1 MNAAAIRAAMNS
13 SDVEVRRD
21 AVLAAGAL
29 RDRDTASALLAA
41 LGDAD
46 WRVREEA
53 IRVVSEVAVEFELIK
68 PLIDGLC
75 QGLNVGLRNAA
86 REVLRRLGA
95 AAARALVTSLSEVEP
110 NDRKFIVEA
119 LACGGTEEATDTLIE
134 SVRGSDAVIAVAAMD
149 ALAQLGGPRATAAL
163 RDKLRTG
170 DTFERAAALDAL
182 EHLAATVQY
191 DDLAPIMEDRLLR
204 RIALDALGRSGD
216 VRAVPHLLLA
226 LSDRSTHVT
235 NRALLGLF
243 RLQGANVDARRLLCS
258 ELPRNAQAVAALKT
272 AAGDEDRTLGLAAA
286 TLLARAQDSEA
297 VAIAVQLVA
306 ADVAANQLAV
316 AFDDWTED
324 ALGTAL
330 RMTKDRAEQ
339 RAAALDLACELGER
353 VNERPA
359 AVEQLRE
366 VLRGAFDDSDV
377 SVRVSVLRGLGRFG
391 DAADAA
397 LLLGS
402 TAEADADVAV
412 AAGNALRDL
421 AFRAPAAV
429 RQVLTHATPS
439 GPAGLAVAELLVDL
453 GTKDAHERL
462 REALLSDE
470 SSTRACAIAG
480 LSRLGGPAA
489 AELVALALRDDN
501 QEVQVAAL
509 EALTVMRDRGDE
521 GTRAILDFESKD
533 SDVLCAH
540 TLALS
545 SLDDP
550 RAPELLQVIART
562 GPREARV
569 AALQALV
576 GLGGTELQPLLAELA
591 VDPDPEV
598 AKQAI
603 SELGT
608 LANGRSPAAIAAA
621 LSHNA
626 AEVRRLSAAWLGRI
640 GDTTSS
646 ERLFDRLEHETDVL
660 VRNVIV
666 EALEALREV
675 R

>member
-1 MNAAAIRAAMNS
+1 MNVAAIRAAMNS
-13 SDVEVRRD
+13 SDVEERRD

-29 RDRDTASALLAA
+29 HDRETASILLSA

-53 IRVVSEVAVEFELIK
+53 IRVVGEVAVEFELVK

-75 QGLNVGLRNAA
+75 QGANVGLRNAA

-119 LACGGTEEATDTLIE
+119 LACGGTDDAIDTLIA
-134 SVRGSDAVIAVAAMD
+134 SVRGSDPVIAVAAMD

-191 DDLAPIMEDRLLR
+191 DDLAPILEDRLLR

-216 VRAVPHLLLA
+216 VRAVPHLLTA
-226 LSDRSTHVT
+226 LNDRSTHVIQ
-235 NRALLGLF
+235 RALMGLF
-243 RLQGANVDARRLLCS
+243 RLQGANVDARRLLSS
-258 ELPRNAQAVAALKT
+258 ELPRNAQALGALKVAAE
-272 AAGDEDRTLGLAAA
+272 DEDRSVGLAAA
-286 TLLARAQDSEA
+286 TLLARARDREA
-297 VAIAVQLVA
+297 VATAVQLVA
-306 ADVAANQLAV
+306 ADVAANQLAS
-316 AFDDWTED
+316 AFDDWTEE
-324 ALGTAL
+324 ALAVAL
-330 RMTKDRAEQ
+330 RIAGEQAELRAS
-339 RAAALDLACELGER
+339 ALDLACELGER
-353 VNERPA
+353 VNERPNA
-359 AVEQLRE
+359 IEQLRE
-366 VLRGAFDDSDV
+366 VLRGAFTDPDIG
-377 SVRVSVLRGLGRFG
+377 VRVSVLRGLGRFG
-391 DAADAA
+391 DATDAA
-397 LLLGS
+397 RLLES
-402 TAEADADVAV
+402 TGDIDADVAV

-429 RQVLTHATPS
+429 RQVLANATPS

-453 GTKDAHERL
+453 GSKDAHERL

-470 SSTRACAIAG
+470 PSTRVCAIAG

-489 AELVALALRDDN
+489 SELVALALRDES

-521 GTRAILDFESKD
+521 GTRAILDFESHD

-550 RAPELLQVIART
+550 RAPELLQTIART
-562 GPREARV
+562 APREARV

-576 GLGGTELQPLLAELA
+576 GLGGMEVQGLLTEFAT
-591 VDPDPEV
+591 DPDPEV

-608 LANGRSPAAIAAA
+608 LANVRSPAAIAAA

-626 AEVRRLSAAWLGRI
+626 PEVRRLAAAWLGRI

-646 ERLFDRLEHETDVL
+646 ERLFDQLERETDVQ

>member
-1 MNAAAIRAAMNS
+1 MNAAAIRAAMSS

-29 RDRDTASALLAA
+29 RDRDTSGVLLSA
-41 LGDAD
+41 LGDTD

-53 IRVVSEVAVEFELIK
+53 IRAATEVAVEFDLIK

-95 AAARALVTSLSEVEP
+95 AAARVLVSSLSEVEP

-119 LACGGTEEATDTLIE
+119 LACGGTEEATDTLVE
-134 SVRGSDAVIAVAAMD
+134 SVRGADPVIAVAAMD

-163 RDKLRTG
+163 RDKLQTG

-182 EHLAATVQY
+182 EHLSATVRY
-191 DDLAPIMEDRLLR
+191 DDLAPILEDRLLR

-216 VRAVPHLLLA
+216 VRAVPHLLQA
-226 LSDRSTHVT
+226 LTDRSTHLT
-235 NRALLGLF
+235 TRALLGLF
-243 RLQGANVDARRLLCS
+243 RLQGANVDARRLLS
-258 ELPRNAQAVAALKT
+258 AELPRNTHAVAALKI
-272 AAGDEDRTLGLAAA
+272 AAADEDRSLGLAAV
-286 TLLARAQDSEA
+286 TLLARARDRDA
-297 VAIAVQLVA
+297 VGMAVQLVA
-306 ADVAANQLAV
+306 ADVAANQLAA

-324 ALGTAL
+324 ALSSVL
-330 RMTKDRAEQ
+330 RLASEQAELC
-339 RAAALDLACELGER
+339 AAALDLAAELGER

-359 AVEQLRE
+359 AIEQLRE
-366 VLRGAFDDSDV
+366 VLRGAFADPDLG
-377 SVRVSVLRGLGRFG
+377 VRVSVLRGLGRFG

-397 LLLGS
+397 SLLDS
-402 TAEADADVAV
+402 TRDADPDVSV

-429 RQVLTHATPS
+429 RQVLASAMPS

-453 GTKDAHERL
+453 GAKDAHERL

-470 SSTRACAIAG
+470 PSTRACGIAG
-480 LSRLGGPAA
+480 LSRLGGAA
-489 AELVALALRDDN
+489 ASELVALALRDES

-509 EALTVMRDRGDE
+509 EALTVMRDRGEE
-521 GTRAILDFESKD
+521 GTRALLEFQSTD

-545 SLDDP
+545 SLDHP

-562 GPREARV
+562 APREARV
-569 AALQALV
+569 AAVQALV
-576 GLGGTELQPLLAELA
+576 GIGGREVQPLLSELA
-591 VDPDPEV
+591 TDPDPEV

-603 SELGT
+603 SELGS
-608 LANGRSPAAIAAA
+608 LANVGSPAAIAAA
-621 LSHNA
+621 LSHDA
-626 AEVRRLSAAWLGRI
+626 VEVRRLAAAWLGRV
-640 GDTTSS
+640 GDTASC
-646 ERLFDRLEHETDVL
+646 EQLFARLEHETDVH

>member
-1 MNAAAIRAAMNS
+1 MNAAEIKTAMNS

-29 RDRDTASALLAA
+29 HERVTSSVLLAA
-41 LGDAD
+41 LGDSD

-53 IRVVSEVAVEFELIK
+53 IRVVGEVAVEFELVR
-68 PLIDGLC
+68 PLIESLC

-95 AAARALVTSLSEVEP
+95 AAARVLVLSLSEVEP

-134 SVRGSDAVIAVAAMD
+134 SVRGQDTVIAVAAMD

-163 RDKLRTG
+163 RDKLRVG

-182 EHLAATVQY
+182 EQLAATVQF
-191 DDLAPIMEDRLLR
+191 DDLAPILGDRLLR

-216 VRAVPHLLLA
+216 VRAVPHLLKA
-226 LSDRSTHVT
+226 LTDRSTHVT
-235 NRALLGLF
+235 SRALLGLY
-243 RLQGANVDARRLLCS
+243 RLQAANVDARRLLTS
-258 ELPRNAQAVAALKT
+258 ELPRNAQAVATLIT
-272 AAGDEDRTLGLAAA
+272 AAGDEDHSIGMAAA
-286 TLLARAQDSEA
+286 TLLARAKDRDA
-297 VAIAVQLVA
+297 VLIAVELVA

-316 AFDDWTED
+316 AFDEWIEP
-324 ALGTAL
+324 ALSSTL
-330 RMTKDRAEQ
+330 QLSDEKPEL
-339 RAAALDLACELGER
+339 RAAALDFACELGER

-359 AVEQLRE
+359 TVEQLRE
-366 VLRGAFDDSDV
+366 VLRSAFHDPDFA
-377 SVRVSVLRGLGRFG
+377 VRVNVLRGLGRFG

-397 LLLGS
+397 LLLQS
-402 TAEADADVAV
+402 TNEVDADVAV

-421 AFRAPAAV
+421 AFRAPSAV
-429 RQVLTHATPS
+429 RQVLAHAMPS

-453 GTKDAHERL
+453 GAKDAHERL
-462 REALLSDE
+462 RQALLSEDAN
-470 SSTRACAIAG
+470 TRVCAIAG
-480 LSRLGGPAA
+480 LSRLGGTSAS
-489 AELVALALRDDN
+489 ELVALALRDESK
-501 QEVQVAAL
+501 EVQVAAL
-509 EALTVMRDRGDE
+509 EALTVMRDRGDR
-521 GTRAILDFESKD
+521 GTRAILEFQSQD

-545 SLDDP
+545 SLEDA
-550 RAPELLQVIART
+550 RAQELLQSIART

-569 AALQALV
+569 ASLQALI
-576 GLGGTELQPLLAELA
+576 GIAGASMHELLADFA
-591 VDPDPEV
+591 QDPDAEV
-598 AKQAI
+598 AKQAV
-603 SELGT
+603 SELGM
-608 LANGRSPAAIAAA
+608 LGDNNSAAAIAAA
-621 LSHNA
+621 VSHA
-626 AEVRRLSAAWLGRI
+626 APEVRRLAAAWLGRV
-640 GDTTSS
+640 GNTSS
-646 ERLFDRLEHETDVL
+646 AEALLDRLQYETDVH

>member
-29 RDRDTASALLAA
+29 HDPEISSILMTA

-53 IRVVSEVAVEFELIK
+53 IRVVGEVAVEFDMIK
-68 PLIDGLC
+68 PLIEGLC

-86 REVLRRLGA
+86 REVLRRSGA
-95 AAARALVTSLSEVEP
+95 AAARVLVLSLSEVEP

-134 SVRGSDAVIAVAAMD
+134 SVRGKDPVIAVAAMD

-191 DDLAPIMEDRLLR
+191 DDLAPILEDRLLR

-216 VRAVPHLLLA
+216 VRAVPHLLTA
-226 LSDRSTHVT
+226 LTDRSTHVT

-243 RLQGANVDARRLLCS
+243 RLQGANVDARRLLCT
-258 ELPRNAQAVAALKT
+258 ELPRNTQAVAALKA
-272 AAGDEDRTLGLAAA
+272 AAGDEDRSLGLAAA
-286 TLLARAQDSEA
+286 TLLARARDRDA

-306 ADVAANQLAV
+306 ADVAANQLAA

-324 ALGTAL
+324 ALSVAL
-330 RMTKDRAEQ
+330 RIANEKVEL

-353 VNERPA
+353 VNERPN
-359 AVEQLRE
+359 AVEQLRD
-366 VLRGAFDDSDV
+366 VLRGAFSDPDIG
-377 SVRVSVLRGLGRFG
+377 VRVSVLRGLGRFG
-391 DAADAA
+391 DAADAE
-397 LLLGS
+397 LLLES
-402 TAEADADVAV
+402 TGDVDADVAV

-421 AFRAPAAV
+421 AFRAPSAV
-429 RQVLTHATPS
+429 RQVLANATPS

-453 GTKDAHERL
+453 GAKDAHERL

-470 SSTRACAIAG
+470 PNTRACAIAG

-489 AELVALALRDDN
+489 SELVALALRDES

-521 GTRAILDFESKD
+521 GTRAILDFESTE

-550 RAPELLQVIART
+550 RAPQLLQEIART
-562 GPREARV
+562 APREARV

-576 GLGGTELQPLLAELA
+576 GLGGTEVQPLLSEFAT
-591 VDPDPEV
+591 DSDPEV

-608 LANGRSPAAIAAA
+608 LANGRSPAAIATA
-621 LSHNA
+621 LSHSA
-626 AEVRRLSAAWLGRI
+626 PEVRRLAAAWLGRI
-640 GDTTSS
+640 GDTSSS
-646 ERLFDRLEHETDVL
+646 ERLFDRLEHETDVH

>member
-29 RDRDTASALLAA
+29 HDRDTSSILMSA
-41 LGDAD
+41 LGDVD

-53 IRVVSEVAVEFELIK
+53 IRVVGEVAVEFDMIK
-68 PLIDGLC
+68 PLIEGLC
-75 QGLNVGLRNAA
+75 QGSNVGLRNAA

-95 AAARALVTSLSEVEP
+95 AAARVLVASLSDVEP

-134 SVRGSDAVIAVAAMD
+134 SVRGSDPVIAVAAMD

-191 DDLAPIMEDRLLR
+191 DDLTPILEDRLLR

-216 VRAVPHLLLA
+216 VRAVPHLLTA
-226 LSDRSTHVT
+226 LTDRSTHVIH
-235 NRALLGLF
+235 RALLGLF
-243 RLQGANVDARRLLCS
+243 RLQGANVDARRLLCT
-258 ELPRNAQAVAALKT
+258 ELPRNTQAVASLKI
-272 AAGDEDRTLGLAAA
+272 AADDEDRSLGLAAA
-286 TLLARAQDSEA
+286 TLLARARDREA
-297 VAIAVQLVA
+297 VATAVQLVA
-306 ADVAANQLAV
+306 ADVAANQLAA

-324 ALGTAL
+324 ALSVAL
-330 RMTKDRAEQ
+330 RIADENVEL
-339 RAAALDLACELGER
+339 RAAALDLACELGDR
-353 VNERPA
+353 VNERPNA
-359 AVEQLRE
+359 IEPLRD
-366 VLRGAFDDSDV
+366 VLRGAFTDPDV

-391 DAADAA
+391 DEADAA
-397 LLLGS
+397 LLLES
-402 TAEADADVAV
+402 TADADPDVAV

-421 AFRAPAAV
+421 AFRAPSAV
-429 RQVLTHATPS
+429 RQVLANATPS

-453 GTKDAHERL
+453 GAKDAHERL

-470 SSTRACAIAG
+470 SSTRAYAIAG

-489 AELVALALRDDN
+489 SELVSLALRDDS

-562 GPREARV
+562 APREARV
-569 AALQALV
+569 AAMQALV
-576 GLGGTELQPLLAELA
+576 GLGGTEVQPLLAEFA
-591 VDPDPEV
+591 TDSDPEV
-598 AKQAI
+598 AKQAV

-626 AEVRRLSAAWLGRI
+626 PEVRRLAAAWLGRI

-646 ERLFDRLEHETDVL
+646 ERLFDRLEHENDVH

>member
-29 RDRDTASALLAA
+29 HDRETSSILMSA

-53 IRVVSEVAVEFELIK
+53 IRVVGEVAVEFDLIK
-68 PLIDGLC
+68 PLIEGLC

-95 AAARALVTSLSEVEP
+95 AAARVLVLSLSEVEP

-119 LACGGTEEATDTLIE
+119 LACGGTEEATDTLIQ
-134 SVRGSDAVIAVAAMD
+134 SVRGSDPVIAVAAMD

-170 DTFERAAALDAL
+170 DTFERAAALDSL
-182 EHLAATVQY
+182 EQLAATVQY
-191 DDLAPIMEDRLLR
+191 DDLAPILEDRLLR

-216 VRAVPHLLLA
+216 VRAVPHLLQA
-226 LSDRSTHVT
+226 LTDRSTHVT

-243 RLQGANVDARRLLCS
+243 RLQGANVDARRLLCT
-258 ELPRNAQAVAALKT
+258 ELPRNTQAVAALKT
-272 AAGDEDRTLGLAAA
+272 AAGDEDRTLGMAAA
-286 TLLARAQDSEA
+286 TLLARARDRDA
-297 VAIAVQLVA
+297 VSTAVQLVA
-306 ADVAANQLAV
+306 VDVAANQLAA

-324 ALGTAL
+324 ALSVAL
-330 RMTKDRAEQ
+330 RIAHEQVEQ

-359 AVEQLRE
+359 AVEQLRD
-366 VLRGAFDDSDV
+366 VLRHAFSDHDIG
-377 SVRVSVLRGLGRFG
+377 VRVSVLRGLGRFG

-397 LLLGS
+397 LLLQS
-402 TAEADADVAV
+402 TGDVDSDVAV

-421 AFRAPAAV
+421 AFRAPSAV
-429 RQVLTHATPS
+429 RQVLAHATPS

-453 GTKDAHERL
+453 GAKDAHERL

-470 SSTRACAIAG
+470 PSTRACAIAG

-489 AELVALALRDDN
+489 SELVALALRDDS

-521 GTRAILDFESKD
+521 GMRAILDFESKD

-550 RAPELLQVIART
+550 RAGELLQLIART
-562 GPREARV
+562 APREARV

-576 GLGGTELQPLLAELA
+576 GIGGTEVQPLLAEFA
-591 VDPDPEV
+591 TDSDPEV

-621 LSHNA
+621 LSHSA
-626 AEVRRLSAAWLGRI
+626 PEVRRLAAAWLGRI

-646 ERLFDRLEHETDVL
+646 EHLFDRLEHELDVH

>member
-1 MNAAAIRAAMNS
+1 MNVAAIRAAMNS

-21 AVLAAGAL
+21 AVLAAGQL
-29 RDRDTASALLAA
+29 HDRDTSSVLITA

-53 IRVVSEVAVEFELIK
+53 IRVVGEVAVEFEMIR
-68 PLIDGLC
+68 PLIEGLC

-95 AAARALVTSLSEVEP
+95 AAARALVSSLSEVEP

-119 LACGGTEEATDTLIE
+119 LACGGTEEATDTLID
-134 SVRGSDAVIAVAAMD
+134 SVRGKDPVIAVAAMD

-163 RDKLRTG
+163 RDKLRVG

-216 VRAVPHLLLA
+216 VRAVPHLLQA
-226 LSDRSTHVT
+226 LTDRSTHVT
-235 NRALLGLF
+235 HRALVGLY
-243 RLQGANVDARRLLCS
+243 RLQGANVDARRLLQS
-258 ELPRNAQAVAALKT
+258 ELPRNTLALATLKT
-272 AAGDEDRTLGLAAA
+272 LAKDEDRSVGMAAA
-286 TLLARAQDSEA
+286 TLLARTKDREA
-297 VAIAVQLVA
+297 VAVAVQLA
-306 ADVAANQLAV
+306 ASDVAANQLAV

-324 ALGTAL
+324 ALSVAL
-330 RMTKDRAEQ
+330 RLAGESEELRP
-339 RAAALDLACELGER
+339 AALDLACELGDR

-359 AVEQLRE
+359 AIEQLRE
-366 VLRGAFDDSDV
+366 VLRGSFDDPDM

-391 DAADAA
+391 DAADAT
-397 LLLGS
+397 LLLRS
-402 TAEADADVAV
+402 TTDPDADVAV

-429 RQVLTHATPS
+429 RQVLAHATPS

-453 GTKDAHERL
+453 GAKDAHERL
-462 REALLSDE
+462 REALLSDVP
-470 SSTRACAIAG
+470 STRACAVAG
-480 LSRLGGPAA
+480 LSRLGGAA
-489 AELVALALRDDN
+489 ASELVALALRDSSR
-501 QEVQVAAL
+501 EVQVAAL
-509 EALTVMRDRGDE
+509 EALTVMRDRGED
-521 GTRAILDFESKD
+521 GVRALLDFQSND

-550 RAPELLQVIART
+550 QAAEQLQHLART
-562 GPREARV
+562 APREARV
-569 AALQALV
+569 AAVQALV
-576 GLGGTELQPLLAELA
+576 GIGGAGLQGLLCELA
-591 VDPDPEV
+591 SDADSEV
-598 AKQAI
+598 AKQAV
-603 SELGT
+603 SELGI
-608 LANGRSPAAIAAA
+608 LANGKSPGAIAGA
-621 LSHNA
+621 LTHSA
-626 AEVRRLSAAWLGRI
+626 SEVRRLAAAWLGRI
-640 GDTTSS
+640 GDTSSS
-646 ERLFDRLEHETDVL
+646 EALFDRLAHETDTQ